1 MSILIDG
8 TAGITYPTTQ
18 LYVGNIASGTTIPYT
33 SATNSSTTID
43 FTSIPS
49 WVKRITVMYNG
60 LSAGTSNYLIQLITG
75 TSTVVN
81 SGYVSS
87 CRSATSTAGFL
98 TIDGPTGAS
107 LISGAITISTMTGNV
122 WVSSGV
128 LQIASGSTYQSAG
141 VISLAAALT
150 GIRITTV
157 TPDAFDAGSVNI
169 LYE

>member
-18 LYVGNIASGTTIPYT
+18 LYAGNIASSTVQTATPNT
-33 SATNSSTTID
+33 SVD
-43 FTSIPS
+43 FTNIPS

-60 LSAGTSNYLIQLITG
+60 VSAGTSNYIIQAITG

-87 CRSATSTAGFL
+87 CRTTAGTGVGFL
-98 TIDGPTGAS
+98 VVDGPTGAS
-107 LISGAITISTMTGNV
+107 VLSGIISIVNMTGNV
-122 WVSSGV
+122 WTSTGV
-128 LQIASGSTYQSAG
+128 LQIASGATYYSAG
-141 VISLAAALT
+141 VVPLSAALT
-150 GIRITTV
+150 GVRVTTI
-157 TPDAFDAGSVNI
+157 TPDAFDAGTLNI